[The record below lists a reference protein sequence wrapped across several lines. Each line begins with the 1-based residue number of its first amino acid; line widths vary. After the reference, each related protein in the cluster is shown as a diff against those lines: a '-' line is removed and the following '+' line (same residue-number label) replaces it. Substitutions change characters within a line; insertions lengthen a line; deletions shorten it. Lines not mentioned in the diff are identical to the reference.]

1 MRSLRTCL
9 LMAILLLSV
18 GAYAQK
24 KCLVIFGVNDR
35 ITYAPIDGASIELLN
50 DSTKVEF
57 KTISQQDGTYRL
69 EFDYRAGEYTVIVD
83 KEGYST
89 GIHHFT
95 MGQYRNSIVGAGTL
109 FMEKE
114 KEVKLKEVT
123 VRATRIKMVM
133 RGDTIVYDADA
144 FNLAEGSMLDALVEQ
159 LPGAELKD
167 GQIRVN
173 GKLIESLMLNG
184 EDFFAG
190 NPKIALQNLPA
201 YTVKHIK
208 VYDRAA
214 NDDYLKGAMAQKLDT
229 EEHMVMDVRLKK
241 KYSRG
246 FISNI
251 DVGYGIP
258 ENRYRAKAFGL
269 GYFSRS
275 RIAAFANINNIKD
288 TQMGGTGGNWNGG
301 WAQEGEMDLSM
312 GGLDYLFSK
321 GKFKYSG
328 NATLTHENPVVQ
340 RKTSTMSFYDTGD
353 IYGRSFE
360 ENTDKKLHLMS
371 KHHLEYSGDNIYME
385 VNPSLDYMHNKYS
398 RFFRTANFSAAP
410 MEDYRLQSLDSVFAP
425 SWQTSRYASL
435 LLNRQHRHQL
445 GTHDWIIAEADAK
458 ATISLPQWG
467 SDNIKLWADGNYRK
481 DDNEA
486 AISFNRLYG
495 TLGNGEN
502 TLQSTDYAS
511 RTYTVSGGASYM
523 WWYSPYQAERMKS
536 WIVVPSLEAGR
547 QYYDRVNTI
556 HQLHQPFAD
565 GDASSGIIPPSAISP
580 EQLMIDRANSYNS
593 IFTQD
598 NYKPGIEVVYLYV
611 PSLNSGVQYTY
622 GASLSDNMLNEHLE
636 YQKSNID
643 TTLSRFTHSLR
654 PKAYFKYRE
663 NNSKRTTQLQLSYS
677 YNTALPS
684 IYNRLRQTDSTDP
697 LNIRT
702 DNPNLH
708 RSQTHSVDFSYNR
721 FNKTNYHNIS
731 VSAGYRRTDRAIA
744 NAKHYDRTTGV
755 STWRPENI
763 NGNWNANASLNYSM
777 PFGSG
782 KAFQLSSNTA
792 GSFIH
797 SVDYASDSEALERS
811 EVNNLSLSENV
822 SLTYKLGRHS
832 IGAQVGLSW
841 WHSRSARTGFEGFDA
856 LNISGGVNATVNL
869 PYNWQLATDINVLTR
884 TGYTDTNLNTTN
896 CVWNAAVS
904 KTLLKGNLVLRLNA
918 VDLLDQISNVQHT
931 VNAQGQTETWVNS
944 LPRYAMLH
952 VIYKLNIMPMKK

>member
-1 MRSLRTCL
+1 
-9 LMAILLLSV
+9 MAILLLSV

-371 KHHLEYSGDNIYME
+371 KHHLEYSGDNVYME

-410 MEDYRLQSLDSVFAP
+410 MEDYRLQSLDSIFAP

-445 GTHDWIIAEADAK
+445 GTHDWLIAEADAK

-536 WIVVPSLEAGR
+536 WIIVPSLEAGR
-547 QYYDRVNTI
+547 QYYDRANTI

-636 YQKSNID
+636 YQKSSID
-643 TTLSRFTHSLR
+643 TMLSRFTHSLR

-721 FNKTNYHNIS
+721 FNKANYHNIA
-731 VSAGYRRTDRAIA
+731 VNAGYRRTDRAIA

-763 NGNWNANASLNYSM
+763 NGNWSTNASLNYSM

-782 KAFQLSSNTA
+782 KAFLLSSNTA

-856 LNISGGVNATVNL
+856 LNISGGINATVNL

-931 VNAQGQTETWVNS
+931 VNAQGQTETWINS